1 MKNKIFIAGLLLAL
15 SFAVFGQTSD
25 TPVIPDVQFYI
36 DNLGYPTGPFNLLE
50 ISSLIRSRKVT
61 GITLVWNDKM
71 TNWTEAGLV
80 PELFGMFSDHVYTQ
94 QSEARSSSPQ
104 IGTTNQNESNQ
115 QTMQT
120 MTAAPGE
127 RVQTLTEEQK
137 TQVPRWAAMYADW
150 LVKKYSNINFA
161 DREMMQMLFNKHK
174 NAGIGLAV
182 AGCFV
187 FVVGAFCA
195 QQFYIAGAIGHIYK
209 AVNGHKLLS
218 DMQMTDTDK
227 VICSL
232 GDNGKAP
239 IEMLP

>member
-1 MKNKIFIAGLLLAL
+1 MKNTIIIAGLLLAL
-15 SFAVFGQTSD
+15 SFAAFGQTSD
-25 TPVIPDVQFYI
+25 KQTVPDVQFYI
-36 DNLGYPTGPFNLLE
+36 DNHGYPTGPFNLLE
-50 ISSLIRSRKVT
+50 MDRLIRSRKVT

-80 PELFGMFSDHVYTQ
+80 PELFGMFSGHVYTQ

-104 IGTTNQNESNQ
+104 IGTTNQNESNPH
-115 QTMQT
+115 TMQT
-120 MTAAPGE
+120 VTAAPGE

-150 LVKKYSNINFA
+150 LVKKYSDINFA
-161 DREMMQMLFNKHK
+161 DREMMQALFNKHK

-209 AVNGHKLLS
+209 AVTGQHLFAGITLETGS
-218 DMQMTDTDK
+218 I
-227 VICSL
+227 ICSI
-232 GDNGKAP
+232 DEASAAMTIN
-239 IEMLP
+239 MQ